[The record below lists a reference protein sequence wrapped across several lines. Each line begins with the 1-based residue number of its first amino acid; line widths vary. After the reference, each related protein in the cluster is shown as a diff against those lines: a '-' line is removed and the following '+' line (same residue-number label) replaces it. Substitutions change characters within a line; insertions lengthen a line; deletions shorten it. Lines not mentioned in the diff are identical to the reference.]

1 MLPPISAHHSP
12 MIPSVLKRRLLAPFQ
27 SIHAQSL
34 PFALKSG
41 AICSMSASAAPAT
54 IHQARG
60 ATARRRFAFHPI
72 NPMKPSEGCLSNAME
87 LISHSLTQVLNLNP
101 RAAACLSRLDG
112 SPASASPEG
121 RQGSI
126 PWDGWPEGYR
136 NFHLKR

>member
-1 MLPPISAHHSP
+1 
-12 MIPSVLKRRLLAPFQ
+12 
-27 SIHAQSL
+27 
-34 PFALKSG
+34 
-41 AICSMSASAAPAT
+41 
-54 IHQARG
+54 
-60 ATARRRFAFHPI
+60 
-72 NPMKPSEGCLSNAME
+72 ME

-112 SPASASPEG
+112 SPEG

>member
-1 MLPPISAHHSP
+1 
-12 MIPSVLKRRLLAPFQ
+12 MIASDMRRRLLAPFQ

-41 AICSMSASAAPAT
+41 AICSMSASDVSAA
-54 IHQARG
+54 IHRARG
-60 ATARRRFAFHPI
+60 ATARRQFAFHPI
-72 NPMKPSEGCLSNAME
+72 NPINPSEGCLSNAME
-87 LISHSLTQVLNLNP
+87 LISHSLTQMLNLNP

-126 PWDGWPEGYR
+126 PWDGWAEGYR

>member
-1 MLPPISAHHSP
+1 

-34 PFALKSG
+34 PSALKSG
-41 AICSMSASAAPAT
+41 AICSMSASDVPAA
-54 IHQARG
+54 IHRARG
-60 ATARRRFAFHPI
+60 ATARRQFAFHPI
-72 NPMKPSEGCLSNAME
+72 NPINPSEGCLSNAME